1 MKIMNFTAY
10 YLSCAKIII
19 DQLYTTQIDH
29 LVDLLVSLRQSNGRL
44 FILGVGGGAANA
56 SHAVSDVRKLSG
68 IQAYAPTDNIAEITA
83 ITNDSGWSATF
94 IDWLT
99 TSKLCGKDMVMVFSV
114 GGGNEYY
121 GLSPNIVDALSLA
134 GEVGATICGIVGRN
148 DGYTA
153 QVADLCIVL
162 PTIDSDLITPL
173 TESFQML
180 LWHLVVTHPLLQI
193 DSPTWEAI
201 AK

>member
-1 MKIMNFTAY
+1 MEIMNFTAY
-10 YLSCAKIII
+10 YLSCAKTII

-121 GLSPNIVDALSLA
+121 GLSPNIVDALS
-134 GEVGATICGIVGRN
+134 VPRF
-148 DGYTA
+148 
-153 QVADLCIVL
+153 VA
-162 PTIDSDLITPL
+162 S
-173 TESFQML
+173 
-180 LWHLVVTHPLLQI
+180 
-193 DSPTWEAI
+193 
-201 AK
+201 